1 VRWSEERQ
9 LQIMPAEKSLYAV
22 HEPDRIIYVDTD
34 DQSVAL
40 KVAQLSGDTHKMGY
54 AAPPRRFAQETV
66 NPQSLGRSQEHEGT
80 KYWVV
85 PPR

>member
-40 KVAQLSGDTHKMGY
+40 KVAQLSGETHKMGY